1 MGGVEVGGR
10 KLEEVNEFKYLGML
24 VECKGGTEK
33 EIKNRVVEGMNAL
46 GGRRKVWKK
55 GKISKE
61 IKIRMCECMCLPSV
75 MYGCETWM
83 LSARARKSL
92 NVFEMK
98 GLRAICN
105 LRRIDRI
112 KIERIR
118 ER

>member
-1 MGGVEVGGR
+1 MKV
-10 KLEEVNEFKYLGML
+10 
-24 VECKGGTEK
+24 
-33 EIKNRVVEGMNAL
+33 L
-46 GGRRKVWKK
+46 GGLREVCKK

-61 IKIRMCECMCLPSV
+61 IKPRMFECMCLPSV

-98 GLRAICN
+98 GLRAICK

-112 KIERIR
+112 RNDRIR
-118 ER
+118 EMCK